1 MLKSDDPDEHAADED
16 LPSKQEED
24 APVNERSPAQTLL
37 QLTSGYWV
45 SQAIYVVAKL
55 GIADLLKDGAKTCA
69 DLAKVTGTDA
79 QSLSRVMRALAS
91 VGVCTEMD
99 GGRFG
104 LTPLAGPLQTGV
116 PDSMRA
122 WAIMLGEESYR
133 AWGELLY
140 SVKTGEPAFDHV
152 YHMRRFEYL
161 GQHPDAADVFNT
173 AMTALFGRVHAAVV
187 KAYPFSGFTKVV
199 DVGGGNGFLLT
210 LILKANPHVTGVL
223 FETPTVIQDARRYIE
238 AAGLTARCDTVAGDF
253 FVAIPEGGDAHLL
266 AHVIQS
272 FDDDR
277 SVTILRH
284 CRRAMAPHG
293 KLLLV
298 EPVISPGNAPSFA
311 KLLDLHMLVVTGGR
325 QRTEAEYRTLLGSA
339 GLRLTNVIPTESGES
354 IIEGVR
360 A

>member
-1 MLKSDDPDEHAADED
+1 M
-16 LPSKQEED
+16 
-24 APVNERSPAQTLL
+24 NERSPAQNLL

-55 GIADLLKDGAKTCA
+55 GIADLLKDGSKSCEE
-69 DLAKVTGTDA
+69 LAKATGTHT

-91 VGVCTEMD
+91 VGVFIEID
-99 GGRFG
+99 AGRFG

-116 PDSMRA
+116 HDSMRA

-152 YHMRRFEYL
+152 YEMRRFEYL
-161 GQHPDAADVFNT
+161 GQHPEAADVFNT

-199 DVGGGNGFLLT
+199 DVGGGNGFLIT
-210 LILKANPHVTGVL
+210 LILKANPQVTGVL
-223 FETPTVIQDARRYIE
+223 FETPAVIQDAKNHIE
-238 AAGLTARCDTVAGDF
+238 AAGLAARCDTVAGDF
-253 FVAIPEGGDAHLL
+253 FESIPGGGDAHLL
-266 AHVIQS
+266 GHVIQS

-277 SVTILRH
+277 SVTILRN
-284 CRRAMAPHG
+284 CRRAMAKQG

-298 EPVISPGNAPSFA
+298 EPVIAPGNVPSFA

-325 QRTEAEYRTLLGSA
+325 QRTEAEYRTLLGAA
-339 GLRLTNVIPTESGES
+339 GLLLTNVLLTESEES
-354 IIEGVR
+354 VIEGVR

>member
-1 MLKSDDPDEHAADED
+1 VH
-16 LPSKQEED
+16 QEED
-24 APVNERSPAQTLL
+24 APVHEMSPAQALL

-55 GIADLLKDGAKTCA
+55 GIADLLQDGSKSGEE
-69 DLAKVTGTDA
+69 LAKATGTHA

-91 VGVCTEMD
+91 VGVFTEVAE
-99 GGRFG
+99 GRFA
-104 LTPLAGPLQTGV
+104 LTPLAGLLQTGI
-116 PDSMRA
+116 PNSMCA

-133 AWGELLY
+133 AWGEFLY
-140 SVKTGEPAFDHV
+140 SVKTGEPAFNHV

-161 GQHPDAADVFNT
+161 AQHPEAADVFNT

-187 KAYPFSGFTKVV
+187 KAYSFSGFTKVV
-199 DVGGGNGFLLT
+199 DVGGGNGFLIT
-210 LILKANPHVTGVL
+210 LILKAHPRVTGVL
-223 FETPTVIQDARRYIE
+223 FETPAVIPDAKMYIE
-238 AAGLTARCDTVAGDF
+238 AAGLAARCETVAGDF
-253 FVAIPEGGDAHLL
+253 FESIPEGGDAYLL

-277 SVTILRH
+277 SVTILRS
-284 CRRAMAPHG
+284 CRRAMAKHG
-293 KLLLV
+293 RLLLI

-311 KLLDLHMLVVTGGR
+311 KLLDLHMLVITGGR
-325 QRTEAEYRTLLGSA
+325 QRTEAEYRTLLESA

-354 IIEGVR
+354 VIEAVR

>member
-1 MLKSDDPDEHAADED
+1 MLKSVDPEHAAEEER
-16 LPSKQEED
+16 PCKQEKD
-24 APVNERSPAQTLL
+24 APVNELSPAQILV

-55 GIADLLKDGAKTCA
+55 GIADLLKEGSKSGEE
-69 DLAKVTGTDA
+69 LAKATRTDA
-79 QSLSRVMRALAS
+79 QSLSRVMRALTS
-91 VGVCTEMD
+91 VGVFIEID

-104 LTPLAGPLQTGV
+104 LTPLAGLLQTGV
-116 PDSMRA
+116 PDSMCA

-152 YHMRRFEYL
+152 YKMRRFEYL
-161 GQHPDAADVFNT
+161 GQHPEAADVFNT
-173 AMTALFGRVHAAVV
+173 AMMALFGRVHSAVV

-210 LILKANPHVTGVL
+210 LILRANPHVTGVL
-223 FETPTVIQDARRYIE
+223 FETPAVVQDAKKNIE
-238 AAGLTARCDTVAGDF
+238 AAGLAARCETVAGDF
-253 FVAIPEGGDAHLL
+253 LESIREGGDAYLL

-277 SVTILRH
+277 SITLLRN
-284 CRRAMAPHG
+284 CRRAMEKDG

-325 QRTEAEYRTLLGSA
+325 QRTEAEYRTLFGSA
-339 GLRLTNVIPTESGES
+339 GLRLTNVILTESGES
-354 IIEGVR
+354 VIEGVR